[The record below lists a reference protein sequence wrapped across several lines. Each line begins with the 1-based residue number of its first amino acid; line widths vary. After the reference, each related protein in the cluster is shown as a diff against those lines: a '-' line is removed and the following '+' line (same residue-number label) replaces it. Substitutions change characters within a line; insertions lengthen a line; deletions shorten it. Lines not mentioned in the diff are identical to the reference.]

1 MSMTNQEF
9 AVEKLKESISC
20 LTDIVTL
27 MENGG
32 IPQNEDW
39 VKCALPLNSVMNIMM
54 NYSSVKDEN
63 YVEDKF

>member
-1 MSMTNQEF
+1 MTNQEF

-39 VKCALPLNSVMNIMM
+39 LKCALPFNSIMDIMM

-63 YVEDKF
+63 YVENKF

>member
-1 MSMTNQEF
+1 MTNQEF
-9 AVEKLKESISC
+9 AIEKLKEVISG

-39 VKCALPLNSVMNIMM
+39 VKCAVPLDSVMNIIV
-54 NYSSVKDEN
+54 NYSSVKNED
-63 YVEDKF
+63 YIEDKF